1 MNLKNVSVGGGLALL
16 ALAVLANAGASLLST
31 FSSQAHADATAAG
44 RAVVASAMAQGG
56 GEATIVWYGVSPALT
71 TTSGSNFGFVF
82 RAWSDGRIEAKPFFP
97 QNSSNL
103 CGAADPFFRN
113 CEWVAFSN
121 PNDGLA
127 AFADLN
133 SDKQVNAQDLAQ
145 VLSRWGDAPRNDIP
159 PSDCPLNLINP

>member
-31 FSSQAHADATAAG
+31 FGSQAHADATAAG

-56 GEATIVWYGVSPALT
+56 GEPTIVWYGVSPPT
-71 TTSGSNFGFVF
+71 IYHFGFVF
-82 RAWSDGRIEAKPFFP
+82 RAWSDGRVEAKPFLP
-97 QNSSNL
+97 ASGDGYNCIS
-103 CGAADPFFRN
+103 GTPFFRN
-113 CEWVAFSN
+113 CNWVPFSN

-127 AFADLN
+127 AFSDLN
-133 SDKQVNAQDLAQ
+133 ADQKVDAQDLAQ